1 MTKLLAIIE
10 FKNPLSPSE
19 GAHPQYI
26 AQSFFNQK
34 LGKNNPVSIRVL
46 NTPKVI
52 IEEAERYYD

>member
-10 FKNPLSPSE
+10 FKNPVSPEE
-19 GAHPQYI
+19 GSHPQYI

-34 LGKNNPVSIRVL
+34 LGKNNPISIRVL
-46 NTPKVI
+46 NTPKGI